1 MAAILEF
8 VPDAWLFTSHFLFAF
23 KHILYF
29 WNPEMVLGWMLGI
42 VLDKGTKVKALRY
55 DVLYVSG

>member
-8 VPDAWLFTSHFLFAF
+8 VPNAWIFTSHFLLAF

-29 WNPEMVLGWMLGI
+29 WKPEMVLGWMLGV
-42 VLDKGTKVKALRY
+42 VLDKGTEVKVLKC